1 MKFRYFCQICEVW
14 NDTKKDAFNHTKH
27 PTHKKN
33 VMEMVVGDENN
44 TENDRMRYTKMFTTN
59 EEDMQRDLFYGQ
71 FKKFDDV
78 TKEGKIY
85 FFCKYC
91 SREFVKQNNLVNHI
105 QNTCKKKKDQDIFD
119 AQMEKIMTEETQDDK
134 KEHIGQLGNKLGM
147 DDMFE
152 DNNDLKQPIKD
163 DNYTNDSEEE
173 DILGVKE
180 EEEEA
185 FPHHDKDKE
194 AEEFAEFTRI
204 IQFAAMQGLNEQE
217 QMQYVYQYQKKKRQ
231 EQINEIKYYYM
242 MIRREEER
250 ERITNAQKVSIH
262 CANEA
267 REILKKITEQVST
280 LALLNKGTIN
290 LTEKEMEEE
299 HYKNVEKM
307 NEYHERFRLRRK
319 NKYRNEVL
327 LGKNYVP
334 YPENDNDNNDENNQ
348 ADTENEANNTDEPM
362 CIPVPKL
369 KKSNRKKK
377 PINAEDIDSKEFLD
391 QIYKNNVT
399 EEEELYEEIRLMYL
413 ENHQIFNQFVRD
425 NYIKFMHIFTELI

>member
-27 PTHKKN
+27 HTHKKE
-33 VMEMVVGDENN
+33 VMEMVIGDSNN
-44 TENDRMRYTKMFTTN
+44 TEDDRKRYTRMFTTN

-105 QNTCKKKKDQDIFD
+105 QNTCKKKKEQDIFD

-134 KEHIGQLGNKLGM
+134 KEHIGQLGDKLGM

-152 DNNDLKQPIKD
+152 DNNDLKQPTKD

-173 DILGVKE
+173 DILGVKG

-185 FPHHDKDKE
+185 FPHLDKDKE

-217 QMQYVYQYQKKKRQ
+217 QMQYVYQYQKKKKQ

-290 LTEKEMEEE
+290 LNDSDIEEE
-299 HYKNVEKM
+299 HYKNIDKM
-307 NEYHERFRLRRK
+307 NEYHERFRLKRK

-334 YPENDNDNNDENNQ
+334 YPDPEEEEEEYKNENN
-348 ADTENEANNTDEPM
+348 EPM
-362 CIPVPKL
+362 CIPVPKLKL

-377 PINAEDIDSKEFLD
+377 PINAEDIDSKEFLE
-391 QIYKNNVT
+391 QIYKNNIS
-399 EEEELYEEIRLMYL
+399 EEEELYEEVRLMYL
-413 ENHQIFNQFVRD
+413 ENHNVFNQFVRD
-425 NYIKFMHIFTELI
+425 NYIKFMHIFKELM